1 MSSNLKQTK
10 NLNIKVA
17 IKGDNCDV
25 RGGSSCLLDY
35 ETMNSFDVVVTT
47 QDSGS
52 PSLNLTVSLTIQVVD
67 VNDPPHHLVLSVTT
81 LPEDTRVGEL
91 LGNIEVS

>member
-1 MSSNLKQTK
+1 MSSNLKPK
-10 NLNIKVA
+10 NFSNIKVA
-17 IKGDNCDV
+17 IRGDNCDE

-67 VNDPPHHLVLSVTT
+67 VNDPPHHLVLSVTA